1 MQAWTSGRTAAA
13 TKSSRTG
20 WASMGASG
28 RLMAPP
34 GRRASRDGSSRCA
47 RPAPPRRPARRRSR
61 CRSGARA
68 APRGCGRALL
78 ARARG
83 RGWVAERPHLAFPS
97 PVPPPG
103 GGSYGVVLDEDAEL
117 ARRDVHR
124 VADHEAELRVALPA
138 HVDGQHD
145 AEGLRVDAHLH
156 YRAGRVDVRD
166 FRLEARPAV
175 AGAHALELVRADEGR
190 RGARLV
196 VGVVRVG
203 DLEVADSRPP
213 VLHARVEDVH
223 VAEEVHDEG
232 VGGLLEDLL
241 RRADLLDAP
250 VVHDDDAVSDLEG
263 LLLVMRDEHTGH
275 VQLVVEPPEPLAELL
290 AHPGVE
296 RSERLVEE
304 EHLRLGGERACE
316 RDALALAA
324 GKLRRPRALVPL
336 ELDQSQQLPHALADA
351 RPRHL
356 PHAQPEGHVLEHAEM
371 PEERVVLEDE
381 AHVALGHGRVGHV
394 LVVVADGARVGRFEA
409 GDDAQ
414 QRRFP
419 RAGGAEEGQQSA
431 ARDLEADL
439 AERDERAEALRHPLD
454 RDAHGS
460 PPWAASR
467 AASARSRRVFHS
479 SAVFAKSVTSA
490 SMASTDARAKAPG
503 RLYPWKSVST
513 RRGMVSALPA
523 RWPEAT

>member
-1 MQAWTSGRTAAA
+1 MTWVRWPAA
-13 TKSSRTG
+13 
-20 WASMGASG
+20 
-28 RLMAPP
+28 
-34 GRRASRDGSSRCA
+34 GRRHRESRPSSG
-47 RPAPPRRPARRRSR
+47 PPLR
-61 CRSGARA
+61 
-68 APRGCGRALL
+68 
-78 ARARG
+78 
-83 RGWVAERPHLAFPS
+83 
-97 PVPPPG
+97 

-117 ARRDVHR
+117 AGRDPHR
-124 VADHEAELRVALPA
+124 VTHAESQLRVALPA

-156 YRAGRVDVRD
+156 HRAGRVDVRD

-175 AGAHALELVRADEGR
+175 AGAHDLELVRADEGR

-324 GKLRRPRALVPL
+324 GKLRRQRALVPL

-351 RPRHL
+351 RPRRL
-356 PHAQPEGHVLEHAEM
+356 
-371 PEERVVLEDE
+371 
-381 AHVALGHGRVGHV
+381 
-394 LVVVADGARVGRFEA
+394 
-409 GDDAQ
+409 
-414 QRRFP
+414 P

-503 RLYPWKSVST
+503 RLYSWKSFST
-513 RRGMVSALPA
+513 RRGM
-523 RWPEAT
+523 